1 MIIRV
6 QRKRK
11 TTDGIFGVLSIDGNT
26 FGCFTVESLEHAIP
40 PGYYP
45 VEFTYSPRFNQTLPL
60 IDVPGRTAIR
70 IHPANYPG
78 ELEGCIA
85 VGDKEEP
92 DAVDDSRV
100 TFNQLFKIIDGQED
114 LHIIV
119 TDIQEASNVG

>member
-6 QRKRK
+6 QRKRI
-11 TTDGIFGVLSIDGNT
+11 TVDGIFGVLSIDGNP
-26 FGCFTVESLEHAIP
+26 FGCFTVENLKDAIP
-40 PGYYP
+40 AGYYS

-70 IHPANYPG
+70 LHPANYPG

-85 VGDKEEP
+85 LGDKEEP

-100 TFNQLFKIIDGQED
+100 TFNQFYKIIDGQED
-114 LHIIV
+114 LHISVADPI
-119 TDIQEASNVG
+119 ASA